1 MARKITASLKVA
13 ITVLAGLTLH
23 APAQAQDSI
32 TLANYGG
39 AWATALSQAE
49 LKPIEQMLGITINE
63 VTLSSM
69 NEVKLQVDA
78 GAVEIDIADLNSSEC
93 LLGVEQGLWEKLDY
107 DVIDAS
113 GLDQNLVHEYWVGGP
128 SYYSTVLAWNTE
140 TYGENPPKTWAD
152 FWDVEKFPGA
162 RAMWNFPVTSLEFAL
177 LADGVPA
184 DQLYPLDVERAFNKL
199 REIKPHITVWW
210 SSGAQAAQLL
220 NDGEVD
226 VLSIWNGRATT
237 VIKNGAAAAF
247 TFNEGL
253 LDVDCL
259 VVPKGS
265 KNKEL
270 AMKVINLILTADL
283 QANLPAL
290 IDYGPV
296 NLKAFETGK
305 VSEADAAASNSS
317 PENIQTQIL
326 LRSDWWGQNL
336 ATIQPLW
343 DAFVQE

>member
-1 MARKITASLKVA
+1 MKQKAFVSLAVA
-13 ITVLAGLTLH
+13 AVAGLLVQ
-23 APAQAQDSI
+23 APARAEESI

-49 LKPIEQMLGITINE
+49 LKPIEKLLGITIRE
-63 VTLSSM
+63 VTINSM
-69 NEVKLQVDA
+69 SEVKLQVDA
-78 GAVEIDIADLNSSEC
+78 GAVEIDIADMGTSEC
-93 LLGVEQGLWEKLDY
+93 VLGVQQGLWEKLDY
-107 DVIDAS
+107 GVIDAS
-113 GLDQNLVHEYWVGGP
+113 GLDQNLVTDYWVGGP

-140 TYGENPPKTWAD
+140 TYGDNPPKTWAD

-162 RAMWNFPVTSLEFAL
+162 RGLWNFPVTSLEFAL
-177 LADGVPA
+177 LADGVAP
-184 DQLYPLDVERAFNKL
+184 DKLYPLDVERAFKKL

-210 SSGAQAAQLL
+210 GNGAQAAQLL

-226 VLSIWNGRATT
+226 MESIWNGRATT
-237 VIKNGAAAAF
+237 AIKNGAKAAF
-247 TFNEGL
+247 TFNQGL
-253 LDVDCL
+253 LDSDCL
-259 VVPKGS
+259 VIPKGS
-265 KNKEL
+265 KKKAL

-305 VSEADAAASNSS
+305 ISAADAKASNSS
-317 PENIQTQIL
+317 PENVKTQIL
-326 LRSDWWGQNL
+326 QRSDWWGENL
-336 ATIQPLW
+336 DRIQPMW